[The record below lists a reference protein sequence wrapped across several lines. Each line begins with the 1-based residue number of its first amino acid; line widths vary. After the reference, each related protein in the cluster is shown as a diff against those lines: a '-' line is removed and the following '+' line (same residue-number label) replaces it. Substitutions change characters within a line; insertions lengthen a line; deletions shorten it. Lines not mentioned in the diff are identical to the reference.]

1 MFNDEII
8 NKIFE
13 SRYEKIEENIQE
25 EYHKKIKQIVT
36 ENKEERNNIKMN
48 IISELYYKEG
58 FKDGVNFIIKNMR
71 KWAKKSKI
79 IAQKPC
85 KIRIS
90 II

>member
-1 MFNDEII
+1 MDDEII
-8 NKIFE
+8 KKIFE

-25 EYHKKIKQIVT
+25 EYHKKIKQIKI
-36 ENKEERNNIKMN
+36 EDNEERNNIKMS
-48 IISELYYKEG
+48 IISELYYKQG
-58 FKDGVNFIIKNMR
+58 FKDGVNFIIKNM
-71 KWAKKSKI
+71 KKEMKKHKI